1 MTISEENIQKYLEKL
16 IDFSFEKAPQLIL
29 AIITLFVGI
38 KIINWLLKILRKT
51 MDKANLDKSLKP
63 FLEALTK
70 WVLRLLLLISVA
82 SMLGIETTSFVAMIG
97 AAGLAVGLALQG
109 ALGNFAG
116 GVLILVLKPFK
127 IGDFV
132 ELQGYLG
139 TVKEINIFTT
149 TLTTPQNRKVIIP
162 NGPISNGSLTNYSS
176 MEKARVDLVV
186 GVSYDS
192 DIKQTKELLMHI
204 LKNDSRVLEDPAP
217 LVVVAELAD
226 SSVNFNVR
234 PWVKTEDYWAVYFD
248 VLENVKIELDK
259 AGIEIP
265 FPQRDVHIKQ
275 PQ

>member
-1 MTISEENIQKYLEKL
+1 MSFSDENIQKYLEQL
-16 IDFSFEKAPQLIL
+16 IDFSFAKAPQLIL
-29 AIITLFVGI
+29 AIITLFIGV
-38 KIINWLLKILRKT
+38 KIINWALKLVRKS
-51 MDKANLDKSLKP
+51 MDKANLDHSLKP

-70 WVLRLLLLISVA
+70 WVLRILLLISVA
-82 SMLGIETTSFVAMIG
+82 SMVGIETTSFVAMIG
-97 AAGLAVGLALQG
+97 TAGLAVGLALQG

-116 GVLILVLKPFK
+116 GVLILILKPFK

-176 MEKARVDLVV
+176 MDKARVDLVI
-186 GVSYDS
+186 GVSYDA
-192 DIKQTKELLMHI
+192 DIKKTKELLMNI
-204 LKNDSRVLEDPAP
+204 LKNDPRVLEEPAP
-217 LVVVAELAD
+217 LVVVSELAD

-234 PWVKTEDYWAVYFD
+234 PWVKTEDYWAVNFA
-248 VLENVKIELDK
+248 VLENAKIELDK

-275 PQ
+275 S